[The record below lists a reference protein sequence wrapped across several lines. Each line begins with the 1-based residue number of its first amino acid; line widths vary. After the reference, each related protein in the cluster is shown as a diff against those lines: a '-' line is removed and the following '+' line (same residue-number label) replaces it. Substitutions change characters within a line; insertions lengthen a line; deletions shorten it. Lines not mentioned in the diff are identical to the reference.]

1 MKTFKLVGLQ
11 IEDTAVTENS
21 VIPLKDG
28 LVINKEDGENSWLI
42 EALISK
48 EWLPLFNAHMEQPDT
63 QLKVLVTISKTT
75 NTPAQISAS
84 VKNITE
90 LDESISVLLDGR
102 LLARSV

>member
-11 IEDTAVTENS
+11 IEDTVAIES
-21 VIPLKDG
+21 SIIPLKDG

-48 EWLPLFNAHMEQPDT
+48 EWLPFFNEHVEPDT
-63 QLKVLVTISKTT
+63 QLKVLVTISKPT

-84 VKNITE
+84 VKNVTE